1 MTRYLSVRAARWV
14 TRSLLGAVALCPAA
28 LAAQTDFYNTDR
40 GRPLRVEDALVVE
53 RRAFELQA
61 APFTWE
67 RVRRGASHLAVAPEF
82 AWGVLPRTQIEL
94 ALPMLRTDDGVGTT
108 PTIGLGG
115 VELELLH
122 QLNAETTRWPA
133 LALGAGAHLPVG
145 GMAPSRT
152 LTSVRGLATRTLG
165 WGRVHLNATMGL
177 GNDLPVNDPGSSEAA
192 RWEAGA
198 AVDHTFFFRSL
209 LVGADLVARR
219 GQFADAATQWQ
230 AGVGIRQQVT
240 PRIAFDAGLRRRVS
254 AGEAGWTF
262 TTGAAYAF
270 AKPWR
275 PAATAPARPAAPVRS
290 ARGTGPATSPPQWS
304 TVQDQFYQQ
313 AAHNFVFR
321 RTYPGADRLFNAFDF
336 GHAILYETL
345 WTRPDQAE
353 RLLEG
358 PIYATLTT
366 EVLSA
371 PPRLPLVEDAIEPL
385 YVRLAPEAKAM
396 FEWAHILHR
405 QVYDILG
412 DERLSEAAKDAEL
425 QRLTAYYRSRPDLA
439 FSALPK
445 NMALMQEMP
454 YSLAFRQRYPKFNG
468 LIWAYH
474 WLQVGIYEPLV
485 VGQTAAERQA
495 GVAAA
500 VARFKQMI
508 PGAPENYP
516 GMMPMTAAIAPTFSA
531 KWPTLAI
538 IFDNLHSLHDVIS
551 DILANPAVPRG
562 EKRALILEAVDAYRD
577 DTTQIMT
584 VEGWKKM
591 SLAMGLE
598 NQGGP
603 AVGFLPTLPTQTMP
617 RGMVMRYDRDGNPIG
632 DHHHHH

>member
-1 MTRYLSVRAARWV
+1 MTRTHRGRGVRRSALPWLILAAA
-14 TRSLLGAVALCPAA
+14 SAP

-40 GRPLRVEDALVVE
+40 GRPLRVEDAIVVE

-67 RVRRGASHLAVAPEF
+67 RVRRGASHLAIAPEF
-82 AWGVLPRTQIEL
+82 AWGVLPRTQVEL
-94 ALPMLRTDDGVGTT
+94 ALPLVREDDGVGTT
-108 PTIGLGG
+108 PRFGLGG
-115 VELELLH
+115 VEVELLH
-122 QLNAETTRWPA
+122 QLNAETTRWPV
-133 LALGAGAHLPVG
+133 LAIGAGAHLPVG

-165 WGRVHLNATMGL
+165 WGRVHLNGTLGL
-177 GNDLPVNDPGSSEAA
+177 GEDLAADDVGAEEAA
-192 RWEAGA
+192 RWEAGV
-198 AVDHTFFFRSL
+198 AVDRTFFFRSL

-219 GQFADAATQWQ
+219 GQVAEAATQWQ
-230 AGVGIRQQVT
+230 VGVGLRQQLT
-240 PRIAFDAGLRRRVS
+240 PRIAFDAGVRRRLS
-254 AGEAGWTF
+254 AGESGWTF
-262 TTGAAYAF
+262 TAGGAYAF

-275 PAATAPARPAAPVRS
+275 PSAAPARPATPVRS
-290 ARGTGPATSPPQWS
+290 ARGRGPAISPPQWT
-304 TVQDQFYQQ
+304 TVQEQFYQQ

-321 RTYPGADRLFNAFDF
+321 RMYPGADRLFNAFDF

-345 WTRPDQAE
+345 WTRPDEAVT
-353 RLLEG
+353 RLEG
-358 PIYATLTT
+358 AIYDQLTT
-366 EVLSA
+366 QVLSA
-371 PPRLPLVEDAIEPL
+371 PPRLPLVEDAIEPR
-385 YVRLAPEAKAM
+385 YARLAPEAKAM

-405 QVYDILG
+405 QVYDVLG
-412 DERLSEAAKDAEL
+412 DDRLSDAAKDAEL

-454 YSLAFRQRYPKFNG
+454 YSLAFRERYPKFNG

-485 VGQTAAERQA
+485 VGKTPAERQA

-508 PGAPENYP
+508 PNAPEGYP
-516 GMMPMTAAIAPTFSA
+516 GMMPMTAAIAPEFA
-531 KWPTLAI
+531 RRWPTLAI
-538 IFDNLHSLHDVIS
+538 IFDNLHSVHDVIQ

-584 VEGWKKM
+584 VEGWRKM
-591 SLAMGLE
+591 SMAMGIE

-603 AVGFLPTLPTQTMP
+603 VVGFLPALPTLSMP
-617 RGMVMRYDRDGNPIG
+617 RGMVMRHDKDGNPIG
-632 DHHHHH
+632 DHHHHDH

>member
-1 MTRYLSVRAARWV
+1 MTHSRTLAAARWPALV
-14 TRSLLGAVALCPAA
+14 LLALLSHLPAP
-28 LAAQTDFYNTDR
+28 LSAQTDFYNTDR
-40 GRPLRVEDALVVE
+40 GRPLRVEDAIVVE

-94 ALPMLRTDDGVGTT
+94 ALPMIREDDGVGTT
-108 PTIGLGG
+108 PRIGLGG
-115 VELELLH
+115 VEVELLH

-165 WGRVHLNATMGL
+165 WGRVHLNGTLGL
-177 GNDLPVNDPGSSEAA
+177 GEDLPTDEVAASEAA
-192 RWEAGA
+192 RWEAGV

-209 LVGADLVARR
+209 LVGADLVARTPQVA
-219 GQFADAATQWQ
+219 GAATQWQ
-230 AGVGIRQQVT
+230 AGIGLRQQLT
-240 PRIAFDAGLRRRVS
+240 PRVAFDAGLRRSLS
-254 AGEAGWTF
+254 AGDSRWTL
-262 TTGAAYAF
+262 TAGAAYAF

-275 PAATAPARPAAPVRS
+275 PSDAGARVMPAVRS
-290 ARGTGPATSPPQWS
+290 ARGTGPATSPPQWT

-321 RTYPGADRLFNAFDF
+321 RMYPGADRLFNAFDF

-345 WTRPDQAE
+345 WTRPGDAE
-353 RLLEG
+353 RMLEG
-358 PIYATLTT
+358 SIYAQLTT
-366 EVLSA
+366 KVLSA
-371 PPRLPLVEDAIEPL
+371 PPRLPLVEDAIEPR

-405 QVYDILG
+405 QVYDVLG
-412 DERLSEAAKDAEL
+412 DDRLSDAAKDAEL

-454 YSLAFRQRYPKFNG
+454 YSLAFRERYPKFNG

-485 VGQTAAERQA
+485 VGKTPAERQA

-508 PGAPENYP
+508 PNAPEGYP
-516 GMMPMTAAIAPTFSA
+516 GMMPMTAAIAPEFA
-531 KWPTLAI
+531 NRWPTLAI

-551 DILANPAVPRG
+551 DILANPAVPRA

-591 SLAMGLE
+591 SLAMGID

-603 AVGFLPTLPTQTMP
+603 VVGFLPALPALTMP
-617 RGMVMRYDRDGNPIG
+617 RGMVMRHDKDGNPIG
-632 DHHHHH
+632 DHHHH